1 MYKRSEVIDVYVIL
15 VNEDN
20 TLTASKK
27 ERIMQRSKLFD
38 SLWFLVEPT
47 YKNYKMNKCTVV
59 MEYILPVSKKY
70 YSDILELSDEG
81 YQEYLKYV
89 VPFDSKLTA
98 EAGEVELQLTF
109 IYSDLD
115 ENGES
120 VQRVRKTSA
129 AKVNIVP
136 ISAWS
141 DIIPD
146 SALGAL
152 DQRIIKMDAQ
162 IKELLNLGEAY
173 DAAKADNITYDADK
187 QTLQLL
193 SGANKIGN
201 EVSLNV
207 DGGVDGTTA
216 VDFSDLKIGTG
227 VAKLLAD
234 SRKVVSF

>member
-1 MYKRSEVIDVYVIL
+1 MYVIL

-38 SLWFLVEPT
+38 SLWFLAEPM
-47 YKNYKMNKCTVV
+47 YKNYEMNKCTVV
-59 MEYILPVSKKY
+59 MEYILPVSRKY
-70 YSDILELSDEG
+70 CSDILELSDEG

-115 ENGES
+115 DNGES
-120 VQRVRKTSA
+120 MQRVRKTST

-193 SGANKIGN
+193 SGANKIGD

-207 DGGVDGTTA
+207 DDNSDGTVT
-216 VDFSDLKIGTG
+216 VDFSDLNVGDG

>member
-1 MYKRSEVIDVYVIL
+1 MAYVIL

-20 TLTASKK
+20 TLTASRK
-27 ERIMQRSKLFD
+27 ERIMQRSKLFNN
-38 SLWFLVEPT
+38 LWFLAEPT
-47 YKNYKMNKCTVV
+47 YNGYDMSTCTVV
-59 MEYILPVSKKY
+59 MEYILPISKKY
-70 YSDILELSDEG
+70 YSEILELSEDG

-89 VPFDSKLTA
+89 VPIDSKLTT
-98 EAGEVELQLTF
+98 ETGEVELQLTF

-120 VQRVRKTSA
+120 IQRVRKTST
-129 AKVNIVP
+129 AKLNIIP
-136 ISAWS
+136 IGAWS

-146 SALGAL
+146 TALGAL

-173 DAAKADNITYDADK
+173 DAAKADNIAYDADK

-193 SGANKIGN
+193 SGENKIGD

-207 DGGVDGTTA
+207 DGSVDGTPA
-216 VDFSDLKIGTG
+216 VDFSDLGVGSG

-234 SRKVVSF
+234 SRKVVGF

>member
-1 MYKRSEVIDVYVIL
+1 MAYVIL

-27 ERIMQRSKLFD
+27 ERIMQRSKLFNN
-38 SLWFLVEPT
+38 LWFLAEQT
-47 YKNYKMNKCTVV
+47 YNGYDMSTCTVV
-59 MEYILPVSKKY
+59 MEYILPISKKY
-70 YSDILELSDEG
+70 HSDILELSEDG

-89 VPFDSKLTA
+89 VPIDSKLTA
-98 EAGEVELQLTF
+98 EAGEVDLQLTF

-120 VQRVRKTSA
+120 IQRVRKTST
-129 AKVNIVP
+129 AKINIVP

-146 SALGAL
+146 AALGAL

-162 IKELLNLGEAY
+162 IKELLNIGDAY
-173 DAAKADNITYDADK
+173 DAAKADNITYDSDK

-193 SGANKIGN
+193 SGENKIGD

-207 DGGVDGTTA
+207 NGSADGTTV
-216 VDFSDLKIGTG
+216 VDFSDLGVGIG
-227 VAKLLAD
+227 VAKLLANKH
-234 SRKVVSF
+234 KVVSF

>member
-1 MYKRSEVIDVYVIL
+1 MAYVIL

-27 ERIMQRSKLFD
+27 ERIMQRSKLFNN
-38 SLWFLVEPT
+38 LWFLTEPI
-47 YKNYKMNKCTVV
+47 YNGYDMSACTVV
-59 MEYILPVSKKY
+59 MEYILPISKKY
-70 YSDILELSDEG
+70 HSDILELSEDR

-89 VPFDSKLTA
+89 VPIDSKLTA
-98 EAGEVELQLTF
+98 EIGEVELQLTF

-120 VQRVRKTSA
+120 VQRVRKTST
-129 AKVNIVP
+129 AKLNIVP

-162 IKELLNLGEAY
+162 IKELLDIGDAY
-173 DAAKADNITYDADK
+173 DAAKADNIAYDADR

-193 SGANKIGN
+193 SGANKIGD

-207 DGGVDGTTA
+207 DGGADGTTA
-216 VDFSDLKIGTG
+216 VDFSNLEVGAG

>member
-1 MYKRSEVIDVYVIL
+1 MAYVIL

-27 ERIMQRSKLFD
+27 ERIMQRSKLFNN
-38 SLWFLVEPT
+38 LWFLAEPT
-47 YKNYKMNKCTVV
+47 YNGYDMSTCTVV
-59 MEYILPVSKKY
+59 MEYILPISKKY
-70 YSDILELSDEG
+70 HSDILELSEEG

-89 VPFDSKLTA
+89 VPIDSKLTA
-98 EAGEVELQLTF
+98 EAGEVDLQLTF

-120 VQRVRKTSA
+120 IQRVRKTSA
-129 AKVNIVP
+129 AKINIVP

-146 SALGAL
+146 AALGAL

-162 IKELLNLGEAY
+162 IKELLNLGDAY
-173 DAAKADNITYDADK
+173 DAAKADNITYDSDK

-193 SGANKIGN
+193 SGENKIGD

-207 DGGVDGTTA
+207 NGSFDGTTV
-216 VDFSDLKIGTG
+216 VDFSDLGVGIG
-227 VAKLLAD
+227 VAKLLANNH
-234 SRKVVSF
+234 KVVSF

>member
-1 MYKRSEVIDVYVIL
+1 MAYVIL

-27 ERIMQRSKLFD
+27 ERIMQRSKLFNN
-38 SLWFLVEPT
+38 LWFLAEPT
-47 YKNYKMNKCTVV
+47 YNGYDMSTCTVV
-59 MEYILPVSKKY
+59 MEYILPISKKY
-70 YSDILELSDEG
+70 HSDILELSEEG

-89 VPFDSKLTA
+89 VPIDSKLTA
-98 EAGEVELQLTF
+98 ETGEVELQLTF

-120 VQRVRKTSA
+120 VQRVRKTST
-129 AKVNIVP
+129 AKLNIVP

-162 IKELLNLGEAY
+162 IKELLDLGDAY
-173 DAAKADNITYDADK
+173 DAAKADNLAYDADK

-193 SGANKIGN
+193 SGVNKIGD

-207 DGGVDGTTA
+207 DGGSDGTTA
-216 VDFSDLKIGTG
+216 VDFSGLELGAG

-234 SRKVVSF
+234 SHKVVSF

>member
-1 MYKRSEVIDVYVIL
+1 MAYVIL

-27 ERIMQRSKLFD
+27 ERIMQRSKLFNN
-38 SLWFLVEPT
+38 LWFLAEPT
-47 YKNYKMNKCTVV
+47 YNGYDISACTVV
-59 MEYILPVSKKY
+59 MEYILPISKKY
-70 YSDILELSDEG
+70 YSDILELSEQG

-89 VPFDSKLTA
+89 VPIDSKLTA

-120 VQRVRKTSA
+120 VQRVRKTST
-129 AKVNIVP
+129 AKLNIIP
-136 ISAWS
+136 ISTWS
-141 DIIPD
+141 DIVPD

-162 IKELLNLGEAY
+162 IKELLNLGDAY
-173 DAAKADNITYDADK
+173 DAAKADNIAYDADK

-193 SGANKIGN
+193 SGVNKIGD

-207 DGGVDGTTA
+207 DGGADGTTA
-216 VDFSDLKIGTG
+216 IDFSDLEVGAG

>member
-1 MYKRSEVIDVYVIL
+1 MAYVIL

-27 ERIMQRSKLFD
+27 ERIMQRSKLFNN
-38 SLWFLVEPT
+38 LWFLAEPT
-47 YKNYKMNKCTVV
+47 YNGYDMSACTVV
-59 MEYILPVSKKY
+59 MEYVLPISKKY
-70 YSDILELSDEG
+70 HSDILELLEEG

-89 VPFDSKLTA
+89 VPIDSKLTT
-98 EAGEVELQLTF
+98 EVGEVELQLTF

-120 VQRVRKTSA
+120 VQRVRKTST
-129 AKVNIVP
+129 AKLNIVP

-162 IKELLNLGEAY
+162 IKELLDLGDAY
-173 DAAKADNITYDADK
+173 DAAKADNIAYDADK

-193 SGANKIGN
+193 SGANKIGD

-207 DGGVDGTTA
+207 DGGADGTTA
-216 VDFSDLKIGTG
+216 VDFSDLELGAG

>member
-1 MYKRSEVIDVYVIL
+1 MAYVIL

-20 TLTASKK
+20 TLTASRK
-27 ERIMQRSKLFD
+27 ERIMQRSKLFNN
-38 SLWFLVEPT
+38 LWFLAEPT
-47 YKNYKMNKCTVV
+47 YNGYDISACTVV
-59 MEYILPVSKKY
+59 MEYILPISKKY
-70 YSDILELSDEG
+70 YSDILELSEQG

-89 VPFDSKLTA
+89 VPIDSKLTA

-120 VQRVRKTSA
+120 VQRVRKTST
-129 AKVNIVP
+129 AKLNIIP
-136 ISAWS
+136 INAWS
-141 DIIPD
+141 DIVPD

-162 IKELLNLGEAY
+162 IKELLNLGDAY
-173 DAAKADNITYDADK
+173 DAAKADNIAYDADK

-193 SGANKIGN
+193 SGVNKIGD

-207 DGGVDGTTA
+207 DGGADGTTA
-216 VDFSDLKIGTG
+216 IDFSDLGLGAG

>member
-1 MYKRSEVIDVYVIL
+1 MAYVIL

-27 ERIMQRSKLFD
+27 ERIMQRSKLFNN
-38 SLWFLVEPT
+38 LWFLAEPT
-47 YKNYKMNKCTVV
+47 YNGYDMSACTVV
-59 MEYILPVSKKY
+59 MEYILPISKKY
-70 YSDILELSDEG
+70 HSDILELSEDG

-89 VPFDSKLTA
+89 VPIDSKLTA

-120 VQRVRKTSA
+120 VQRVRKTST
-129 AKVNIVP
+129 AKLNIIP

-141 DIIPD
+141 DIVPD

-162 IKELLNLGEAY
+162 IKELLNLGDAY
-173 DAAKADNITYDADK
+173 DAAKADNIAYDADK

-193 SGANKIGN
+193 SGVNKIGDK
-201 EVSLNV
+201 VSLNV
-207 DGGVDGTTA
+207 DGGADGTTA
-216 VDFSDLKIGTG
+216 IDFSDLEVGAG

>member
-1 MYKRSEVIDVYVIL
+1 MAYVIL

-27 ERIMQRSKLFD
+27 ERIMQRSKLFNN
-38 SLWFLVEPT
+38 LWFLTEPI
-47 YKNYKMNKCTVV
+47 YNGYDMSACTVV
-59 MEYILPVSKKY
+59 MEYILPISKKY
-70 YSDILELSDEG
+70 HSDILELSEDG

-89 VPFDSKLTA
+89 VPIDSKLTA
-98 EAGEVELQLTF
+98 ENGEVELQLTF

-120 VQRVRKTSA
+120 VQRVRKTST
-129 AKVNIVP
+129 AKLNIVP

-162 IKELLNLGEAY
+162 IKELLDIGDAY
-173 DAAKADNITYDADK
+173 DAAKADNIAYDADN

-193 SGANKIGN
+193 SGANKIGD

-207 DGGVDGTTA
+207 DDGVDGTTA
-216 VDFSDLKIGTG
+216 VDFSNLEVGAG
-227 VAKLLAD
+227 VAKLLSD
-234 SRKVVSF
+234 SRKVISF

>member
-1 MYKRSEVIDVYVIL
+1 MYVIL

-38 SLWFLVEPT
+38 SLWFLAEPM
-47 YKNYKMNKCTVV
+47 YKNYEMNKCTVV
-59 MEYILPVSKKY
+59 MEYILPVSRKY
-70 YSDILELSDEG
+70 CSDILELSDEG

-115 ENGES
+115 DNGES
-120 VQRVRKTSA
+120 MQRVRKTST

-162 IKELLNLGEAY
+162 IKELLDLGDVY
-173 DAAKADNITYDADK
+173 DATKADNLAYDADK

-193 SGANKIGN
+193 SCANKIGD

-207 DGGVDGTTA
+207 NDNTDGTVA
-216 VDFSDLKIGTG
+216 VDFSDLNVGDG
-227 VAKLLAD
+227 VAKLLTD
-234 SRKVVSF
+234 SHRVVSF

>member
-1 MYKRSEVIDVYVIL
+1 MAYVIL

-27 ERIMQRSKLFD
+27 ERIMQRSKLFNN
-38 SLWFLVEPT
+38 LWFLAEPIYNGYDMST
-47 YKNYKMNKCTVV
+47 CTVV
-59 MEYILPVSKKY
+59 MEYILPISKKY
-70 YSDILELSDEG
+70 HSDILELSEEG

-89 VPFDSKLTA
+89 VPIDSKLTA
-98 EAGEVELQLTF
+98 EAGEVDLQLTF

-120 VQRVRKTSA
+120 IQRVRKTST
-129 AKVNIVP
+129 AKINIVP

-146 SALGAL
+146 AALGAL

-162 IKELLNLGEAY
+162 IKELLNLGDAY
-173 DAAKADNITYDADK
+173 DAAKADNIAYDADNQK
-187 QTLQLL
+187 LQLL
-193 SGANKIGN
+193 SGENKIGD

-207 DGGVDGTTA
+207 NSSADGTTV
-216 VDFSDLKIGTG
+216 VDFSDLGVGIG
-227 VAKLLAD
+227 VAKLLTNNH
-234 SRKVVSF
+234 KVVSF

>member
-1 MYKRSEVIDVYVIL
+1 MAYVIL

-27 ERIMQRSKLFD
+27 ERIMQRSKLFNN
-38 SLWFLVEPT
+38 LWFLAEPT
-47 YKNYKMNKCTVV
+47 YNGYDMSACTVV
-59 MEYILPVSKKY
+59 MEYILPISKKY
-70 YSDILELSDEG
+70 HSDILELSEEG

-89 VPFDSKLTA
+89 VPIDSKLTV
-98 EAGEVELQLTF
+98 ETGEVELQLTF

-120 VQRVRKTSA
+120 IQRVRKTST
-129 AKVNIVP
+129 AKLNIIP

-162 IKELLNLGEAY
+162 IKELLDLGDAY
-173 DAAKADNITYDADK
+173 DAAKADNIAYDADK

-193 SGANKIGN
+193 SGENKIGD

-207 DGGVDGTTA
+207 DGSADGTTA
-216 VDFSDLKIGTG
+216 VDFSDLGVGTG

>member
-1 MYKRSEVIDVYVIL
+1 MYVIL

-38 SLWFLVEPT
+38 SLWFLAEPT
-47 YKNYKMNKCTVV
+47 YKNYEMNKCTVV

-70 YSDILELSDEG
+70 CSDILELSDDG

-115 ENGES
+115 ENGDS
-120 VQRVRKTSA
+120 IQRVRKTSTA
-129 AKVNIVP
+129 NVNIVP

-146 SALGAL
+146 SALSAL
-152 DQRIIKMDAQ
+152 DQRIIKLDSQ
-162 IKELLNLGEAY
+162 LKEIADINEVYSAS
-173 DAAKADNITYDADK
+173 KADNIKYDADA

-193 SGANKIGN
+193 SGTKEIGDK
-201 EVSLNV
+201 VSLNV
-207 DGGVDGTTA
+207 GDEDGTTA
-216 VDFSDLKIGTG
+216 VDFGDIEVGEG
-227 VAKLLAD
+227 VAKLL
-234 SRKVVSF
+234 SGYNQVVNI

>member
-1 MYKRSEVIDVYVIL
+1 MAYVIL

-27 ERIMQRSKLFD
+27 ERIMQRSKLFNN
-38 SLWFLVEPT
+38 LWFLAEST
-47 YKNYKMNKCTVV
+47 YNGYDISACTVV
-59 MEYILPVSKKY
+59 MEYILPISKKY
-70 YSDILELSDEG
+70 YSDILELSEQG

-89 VPFDSKLTA
+89 VPIDSKLTA

-120 VQRVRKTSA
+120 VQRVRKTST
-129 AKVNIVP
+129 AKLNIIP

-141 DIIPD
+141 DIVPD

-162 IKELLNLGEAY
+162 IKELLNLGDAY
-173 DAAKADNITYDADK
+173 DAAKADNIAYDADK

-193 SGANKIGN
+193 SGVNKIGD

-207 DGGVDGTTA
+207 DGGADGTTA
-216 VDFSDLKIGTG
+216 IDFSDLGLGAG

>member
-1 MYKRSEVIDVYVIL
+1 MYVLLINS
-15 VNEDN
+15 DN
-20 TLTASKK
+20 TITASQK

-38 SLWFLVEPT
+38 KLWLLTAPT
-47 YKNYKMNKCTVV
+47 YSGYEMEPCTVV

-70 YSDILELSDEG
+70 YSEILELSEEG

-89 VPFDSKLTA
+89 VPIDTNLTA
-98 EAGEVELQLTF
+98 EPGDVELQITF
-109 IYSDLD
+109 VYSDLD

-120 VQRVRKTSA
+120 VQRVRKTST
-129 AKVNIVP
+129 AKINIVP

-141 DIIPD
+141 DIVPD

-162 IKELLNLGEAY
+162 IKELLDLGDAY
-173 DAAKADNITYDADK
+173 DTAKADNIAYDADK
-187 QTLQLL
+187 QTLRLL
-193 SGANKIGN
+193 SGVNKIGD

-216 VDFSDLKIGTG
+216 IDFSDLGLGAG
-227 VAKLLAD
+227 VTKLLAD
-234 SRKVVSF
+234 SHKVVSF

>member
-1 MYKRSEVIDVYVIL
+1 MAYVIL

-27 ERIMQRSKLFD
+27 ERIMQRSKLFNN
-38 SLWFLVEPT
+38 LWFLAEPT
-47 YKNYKMNKCTVV
+47 YNGYDISACTVV
-59 MEYILPVSKKY
+59 MEYILPISKKY
-70 YSDILELSDEG
+70 YSDILELSEQG

-89 VPFDSKLTA
+89 VPIDSKLTA

-109 IYSDLD
+109 IYSDLN

-120 VQRVRKTSA
+120 VQRVRKTST
-129 AKVNIVP
+129 AKLNIIP

-141 DIIPD
+141 DIVPD

-162 IKELLNLGEAY
+162 IKELLNLGDAY
-173 DAAKADNITYDADK
+173 DAAKADNIAYDADK

-193 SGANKIGN
+193 SGVNKIGD

-207 DGGVDGTTA
+207 DGGADGTTA
-216 VDFSDLKIGTG
+216 IDFSGLGLGAG

>member
-1 MYKRSEVIDVYVIL
+1 MAYVIL

-27 ERIMQRSKLFD
+27 ERIMQRSKLFNN
-38 SLWFLVEPT
+38 LWFLAEPT
-47 YKNYKMNKCTVV
+47 YNGYDMSACTVV
-59 MEYILPVSKKY
+59 MEYILPISKKY
-70 YSDILELSDEG
+70 YSDILELSEEG

-89 VPFDSKLTA
+89 VPIDSKLTT
-98 EAGEVELQLTF
+98 EVGEVELQLTF

-120 VQRVRKTSA
+120 VQRVRKTST
-129 AKVNIVP
+129 AKLNIVP

-141 DIIPD
+141 DIVPD

-162 IKELLNLGEAY
+162 IKELLDLGDAY

-193 SGANKIGN
+193 SGVNKIGD

-207 DGGVDGTTA
+207 DGGSDGTTA
-216 VDFSDLKIGTG
+216 VDFSDLDVGAG

>member
-1 MYKRSEVIDVYVIL
+1 MAYVIL

-20 TLTASKK
+20 TLTASRK
-27 ERIMQRSKLFD
+27 ERIMQRSKLFNN
-38 SLWFLVEPT
+38 LWFLAEPT
-47 YKNYKMNKCTVV
+47 YNGYDMSTCTVV
-59 MEYILPVSKKY
+59 MEYILPISKKY
-70 YSDILELSDEG
+70 YSEILELSEDG

-89 VPFDSKLTA
+89 VPIDSKLTT
-98 EAGEVELQLTF
+98 ETGEVELQLTF

-120 VQRVRKTSA
+120 IQRVRKTST
-129 AKVNIVP
+129 AKLNIIP
-136 ISAWS
+136 IGAWS

-146 SALGAL
+146 TALGAL

-173 DAAKADNITYDADK
+173 DAAKADNIAYDADK

-193 SGANKIGN
+193 SGENKIGD
-201 EVSLNV
+201 EVSLDV
-207 DGGVDGTTA
+207 DGSVDGTPV
-216 VDFSDLKIGTG
+216 VDFSDLGVGSG

-234 SRKVVSF
+234 SRKVVGF

>member
-1 MYKRSEVIDVYVIL
+1 MAYVIL

-27 ERIMQRSKLFD
+27 ERIMQRSKLFNN
-38 SLWFLVEPT
+38 LWFLAEPT
-47 YKNYKMNKCTVV
+47 YNGYDMSACTVV
-59 MEYILPVSKKY
+59 MEYILPISKKY
-70 YSDILELSDEG
+70 YSDILELSEER

-89 VPFDSKLTA
+89 VPIDSKLTT
-98 EAGEVELQLTF
+98 EVGEVELQLTF

-120 VQRVRKTSA
+120 VQRVRKTST
-129 AKVNIVP
+129 AKLNIVP

-162 IKELLNLGEAY
+162 IKELLDLGDAY

-193 SGANKIGN
+193 SGVNKIGD

-207 DGGVDGTTA
+207 DGGSDGTTA
-216 VDFSDLKIGTG
+216 VDFSDLDVGAG

>member
-1 MYKRSEVIDVYVIL
+1 MAYVIL

-20 TLTASKK
+20 TLTASRK
-27 ERIMQRSKLFD
+27 ERIMQRSKLFNN
-38 SLWFLVEPT
+38 LWFLAEPT
-47 YKNYKMNKCTVV
+47 YNGYDISACTVV
-59 MEYILPVSKKY
+59 MEYILPISKKY
-70 YSDILELSDEG
+70 YSDILELSEQG

-89 VPFDSKLTA
+89 VPIDSKLTA

-120 VQRVRKTSA
+120 VQRVRKTSTT
-129 AKVNIVP
+129 KLNIIP
-136 ISAWS
+136 IGAWS
-141 DIIPD
+141 DIVPD

-162 IKELLNLGEAY
+162 IKELLNLGDAY
-173 DAAKADNITYDADK
+173 DAAKADNIAYDADK

-193 SGANKIGN
+193 SGVNKIGD

-207 DGGVDGTTA
+207 DGGADGTTA
-216 VDFSDLKIGTG
+216 IDFSNLGLGAG

>member
-1 MYKRSEVIDVYVIL
+1 MAYVIL

-27 ERIMQRSKLFD
+27 ERIMQRSKLFNN
-38 SLWFLVEPT
+38 LWFLAEPT
-47 YKNYKMNKCTVV
+47 YNGYDMSACTVV
-59 MEYILPVSKKY
+59 MEYILPISKKY
-70 YSDILELSDEG
+70 HSDILELSEEG

-89 VPFDSKLTA
+89 VPIDSKLTA
-98 EAGEVELQLTF
+98 ETGEVELQLTF

-120 VQRVRKTSA
+120 VQRVRKTST
-129 AKVNIVP
+129 AKLNIVP

-162 IKELLNLGEAY
+162 LKEIADINEAY
-173 DAAKADNITYDADK
+173 SAAKADNIKYDADA

-193 SGANKIGN
+193 SGTKEIGDK
-201 EVSLNV
+201 VSLSISDE
-207 DGGVDGTTA
+207 DGASA
-216 VDFSDLKIGTG
+216 VDFSDLGVG
-227 VAKLLAD
+227 EDVAKLLSGYD
-234 SRKVVSF
+234 KVVSI

>member
-1 MYKRSEVIDVYVIL
+1 MAYVIL

-20 TLTASKK
+20 TLTASRK
-27 ERIMQRSKLFD
+27 ERIMQRSKLFNN
-38 SLWFLVEPT
+38 LWFLTEPI
-47 YKNYKMNKCTVV
+47 YNGYDMSACTVV
-59 MEYILPVSKKY
+59 MEYILPISKKY
-70 YSDILELSDEG
+70 HSDILELSEDG

-89 VPFDSKLTA
+89 VPIDSKLTA
-98 EAGEVELQLTF
+98 ENGEVELQLTF

-120 VQRVRKTSA
+120 VQRVRKTST
-129 AKVNIVP
+129 AKLNIVP
-136 ISAWS
+136 IGAWS

-162 IKELLNLGEAY
+162 IKELLDIGDAY
-173 DAAKADNITYDADK
+173 DAAKADNIAYDADN

-193 SGANKIGN
+193 SGANKIGD

-207 DGGVDGTTA
+207 DNGVDGTTA
-216 VDFSDLKIGTG
+216 VDFSNLEVGAG

>member
-1 MYKRSEVIDVYVIL
+1 MAYVIL

-27 ERIMQRSKLFD
+27 ERIMQRSKLFNN
-38 SLWFLVEPT
+38 LWFLVEPT
-47 YKNYKMNKCTVV
+47 YNGYDMSTCTVV
-59 MEYILPVSKKY
+59 MEYILPISKKY
-70 YSDILELSDEG
+70 HSDILELSEEG

-89 VPFDSKLTA
+89 VPIDSKLTA
-98 EAGEVELQLTF
+98 EAGEVDLQLTF

-115 ENGES
+115 DNGES
-120 VQRVRKTSA
+120 IQRVRKTST

-146 SALGAL
+146 AALGAL

-162 IKELLNLGEAY
+162 IKELINLGDAY
-173 DAAKADNITYDADK
+173 DAAKADNITYDSDK

-193 SGANKIGN
+193 SGENKIGD

-207 DGGVDGTTA
+207 NGSADGTTV
-216 VDFSDLKIGTG
+216 VDFSDLGVGIG
-227 VAKLLAD
+227 VAKLLANNH
-234 SRKVVSF
+234 KVVSF

>member
-1 MYKRSEVIDVYVIL
+1 MAYVIL

-27 ERIMQRSKLFD
+27 ERIMQRSKLFNN
-38 SLWFLVEPT
+38 LWFLTEPI
-47 YKNYKMNKCTVV
+47 YNGYDMSACTVV
-59 MEYILPVSKKY
+59 MEYILPISKKY
-70 YSDILELSDEG
+70 HSDILELSEDG

-89 VPFDSKLTA
+89 VPIDSKLTT

-120 VQRVRKTSA
+120 IQRVRKTST
-129 AKVNIVP
+129 AKLNIVP

-162 IKELLNLGEAY
+162 IKELLDIGDAY
-173 DAAKADNITYDADK
+173 DAAKADNIAYDADN

-193 SGANKIGN
+193 SGANKIGD

-207 DGGVDGTTA
+207 DNGVDGTTA
-216 VDFSDLKIGTG
+216 VDFSNLEVGAG

>member
-1 MYKRSEVIDVYVIL
+1 MAYVIL

-27 ERIMQRSKLFD
+27 ERIMQRSKLFNN
-38 SLWFLVEPT
+38 LWFLAEPT
-47 YKNYKMNKCTVV
+47 YNGYDMSTCTVV
-59 MEYILPVSKKY
+59 MEYILPISKKY
-70 YSDILELSDEG
+70 HSDILELSEDG

-89 VPFDSKLTA
+89 VPIDSKLTA
-98 EAGEVELQLTF
+98 EAGEVDLQLTF

-120 VQRVRKTSA
+120 IQRVRKTSA
-129 AKVNIVP
+129 AKINIVP

-146 SALGAL
+146 AALGAL

-162 IKELLNLGEAY
+162 IKELLNIGDAY
-173 DAAKADNITYDADK
+173 DAAKADNITYDSDK

-193 SGANKIGN
+193 SGENKIGD

-207 DGGVDGTTA
+207 NGSADGTTV
-216 VDFSDLKIGTG
+216 VDFSDLGVGIG
-227 VAKLLAD
+227 VAKLLANKH
-234 SRKVVSF
+234 KVVSL

>member
-1 MYKRSEVIDVYVIL
+1 MAYVIL

-27 ERIMQRSKLFD
+27 ERIMQRSKLFNN
-38 SLWFLVEPT
+38 LWFLAEPT
-47 YKNYKMNKCTVV
+47 YNGYDMSTCTVV
-59 MEYILPVSKKY
+59 MEYILPISKKY
-70 YSDILELSDEG
+70 YSDILELSEEG

-89 VPFDSKLTA
+89 VPIDTKLTT
-98 EAGEVELQLTF
+98 EVGEVELQLTF

-120 VQRVRKTSA
+120 VQRVRKTST
-129 AKVNIVP
+129 AKLNIVP

-162 IKELLNLGEAY
+162 IKELLDLGDAY

-193 SGANKIGN
+193 SGVNKIGD

-207 DGGVDGTTA
+207 DGGSDGTTA
-216 VDFSDLKIGTG
+216 VDFSDLDVGAG

>member
-1 MYKRSEVIDVYVIL
+1 MAYVIL

-27 ERIMQRSKLFD
+27 ERIMQRSKLFNN
-38 SLWFLVEPT
+38 LWFLAEPT
-47 YKNYKMNKCTVV
+47 YNGYDMSACTVV
-59 MEYILPVSKKY
+59 MEYILPISKKY
-70 YSDILELSDEG
+70 HSDILELSEDG

-89 VPFDSKLTA
+89 VPIDSKLTA
-98 EAGEVELQLTF
+98 ETGEVELQLTF

-120 VQRVRKTSA
+120 VQRVRKTST
-129 AKVNIVP
+129 AKLNIIP

-162 IKELLNLGEAY
+162 IKELLDLGDAY
-173 DAAKADNITYDADK
+173 DAAKADNIAYDADK

-193 SGANKIGN
+193 SGENKIGD

-207 DGGVDGTTA
+207 DGSADGTTA
-216 VDFSDLKIGTG
+216 VDFSDLGVGTG